1 MSKLQ
6 RLRDN
11 IAAIEWAL
19 KGANDF
25 ETLSKY
31 SGFGGM
37 TFVLNPIDNKAA
49 WNKTDLTCY
58 EDTVKLHEVLR
69 SGCSNEDEYKRCM
82 ASLKAS
88 TLTAYYTPRE
98 VVKTID
104 KVVSGSKFQVSSVLD
119 PAAGSGAFLWLGKA
133 AERVTAY
140 EKDLLTALILR
151 GKTSEHTD
159 VRCDGFETIPDSEL
173 GSYDLVATNVPFG
186 NIAVFDPHY
195 TNSKEA
201 VRREAA
207 KMIHR
212 YYVLKGLDCLRDGGI
227 LAYIITSNYLNND
240 TEQLR
245 YALQQSRLI
254 GAYRLANN
262 LFKDAGTE
270 VGTDL
275 LVLQKDTKKQEL
287 TDDEC
292 LLLTSVEEQ
301 GCPTNMYFM
310 LHPDHVIATS
320 KKADTDPY
328 GKPGF
333 VYEHKDGVKGISS
346 DMAKALAKD
355 MALNAQFIILRR
367 AKQQSRLHNSQS
379 KAAAVKPVIGSA
391 ASPVEETKA
400 KRMTEQK
407 KVAAIESK
415 VKGQRSKAEGEK
427 IKALKALHAVYVKLY
442 EYEQEYQQEDAE
454 SREELNRLYDAFVNE
469 YGYLHKSDN
478 RKDIERLGMV
488 DLLSLEVQ
496 TEVSSTG
503 EAAEPITGSKFQV
516 SSEWQKA
523 DIMLKPV
530 AFSTEEALS
539 TLTAEEALAASLNEY
554 GRVDMPYMEE
564 RTQKPADE
572 LAAELQGKIFF
583 NPLSNNYEIAAKFL
597 SGDVISKAEK
607 IEAAIRNNDTTSL
620 RDNDIAAAIAALRAA
635 IPTPIPFEQLDFN
648 LGERWMA
655 DGVYAKFASDFFSM
669 PEDPTNHWRGG
680 EVTVNV
686 KYEPLIDQYAVECR
700 GHSEKVWTE
709 FSVLSEASN
718 RLDGMDLLTHALQ
731 NSCPK
736 MMRYARNSNGQR
748 IINDNGDYVKEED
761 PEKTQQANNKIE
773 EIRQGYVDWL
783 QQQPKEFRDN
793 LADAYNRR
801 FNCFAKPKY
810 DGSHQT
816 FPGLDR
822 ENLRKNIKGFED
834 LYQSQ
839 KDCIWMLLLNGGGI
853 CDHEVGGG
861 KTLIMCIAA
870 HEMKRLGMCH
880 KPMIIGLKANVSEIA
895 KTYQMAYPQAKILY
909 ANATDYCAKN
919 RVEFF
924 NKMKNNDW
932 DCVIMSHEQFGMIP
946 QSDRVQKQQI
956 EDELQQLEDAL
967 ELLAGFGY
975 TITSKMRRGLETRKR
990 NLNAKLQALHHDMNA
1005 KKDDVV
1011 DFEMMGIDHIFV
1023 DESHQFKNLA
1033 FSTRH
1038 DRVAGIGNTEGSKRA
1053 TNLLMAVRTIQQRT
1067 GKDLGASFFSGTTV
1081 TNSLTEL
1088 YALFRYL
1095 RPEALRNQNIT
1106 CFDAWAAIFTKKS
1119 QEYEFSIT
1127 NSIVLKERFRY
1138 FIKVP
1143 ELAQFYNEVTDFR
1156 TAEDV
1161 GLDRPGKRVM
1171 LLNIKPTPDQEDF
1184 MKTLMEFAKTGDF
1197 SLIGINNPTDKQRK
1211 AKMLYATDL
1220 ARKMSMDMRLIDP
1233 QYGDHPRN
1241 KANQCAKQI
1250 AKYYEQYDEWKG
1262 TQMVFS
1268 DLSTWQKD
1276 GGWNIYSEIKRIL
1289 VQEFHIPSQEI
1300 RFIQEA
1306 QSEKAK
1312 QKMIDDTNE
1321 GKIRVLFGSTTM
1333 LGTGVNAQQRVV
1345 AVHHLDTPWRPSD
1358 LEQRDGRAVRKGNL
1372 VAKYHAGNKVDI
1384 IIYAVERSLDSY
1396 KFNLLHCKQTFI
1408 NQLKRGQLSIRTLD
1422 EGAMDEKTGMNFA
1435 EFMAVLS
1442 GNTDLLERAKLEK
1455 KIAGLESERKNFL
1468 RARAEQEAKIAML
1481 TKENERHEQNIAD
1494 AKADLARFNQ
1504 ARQLNADGSVL
1515 NDLTI
1520 NGFFGDAGLQGDDKT
1535 KALGTELLR
1544 INDEVFNDGD
1554 YQEIGSIYGFPV
1566 VMRTERKVKFDGTP
1580 VAENLFFVKGAR
1592 INYQHNYGKLY
1603 RGSWR
1608 LAAGY
1613 PLKVLEQIP
1622 TLIAEWET
1630 WVEQNRISLRQ
1641 LGSIS
1646 TQAWSKEA
1654 ELQAMRKELQMLDKK
1669 INDELK
1675 KEEQGQMAKAA

>member
-11 IAAIEWAL
+11 IAAIECAL
-19 KGANDF
+19 KGENNA
-25 ETLSKY
+25 EVLGKY
-31 SGFGGM
+31 SGFGGLG
-37 TFVLNPIDNKAA
+37 FVLNPIDNKAA

-88 TLTAYYTPRE
+88 TLTAYYTPA
-98 VVKTID
+98 VLTAALFKTIIKD
-104 KVVSGSKFQVSSVLD
+104 CGFEPDTFLD
-119 PAAGSGAFLWLGKA
+119 PAAGATGKFLLNASHGCKLYAHEPKCVAF
-133 AERVTAY
+133 
-140 EKDLLTALILR
+140 EKDLLSGLILER
-151 GKTSEHTD
+151 LTANDDKIIVHTK
-159 VRCDGFETIPDSEL
+159 GFEEITEQTL
-173 GSYDLVATNVPFG
+173 GRFDMVSTNVPFG

-227 LAYIITSNYLNND
+227 EAYIITSNYLNND

-245 YALQQSRLI
+245 EALKQSRLI
-254 GAYRLANN
+254 CAYRLANN

-301 GCPTNMYFM
+301 GCPTNMYFV

-333 VYEHKDGVKGISS
+333 VYEHKDGVKGIAEQLSTVLAE
-346 DMAKALAKD
+346 DMKRNLTPDPSPKGEGGSYQKSAEKKEE
-355 MALNAQFIILRR
+355 
-367 AKQQSRLHNSQS
+367 K
-379 KAAAVKPVIGSA
+379 KAASKTATKVIG
-391 ASPVEETKA
+391 A
-400 KRMTEQK
+400 KELRLGVIK
-407 KVAAIESK
+407 K
-415 VKGQRSKAEGEK
+415 
-427 IKALKALHAVYVKLY
+427 H
-442 EYEQEYQQEDAE
+442 YEQ
-454 SREELNRLYDAFVNE
+454 LYDSEMKTQTENAGSRQRLNECYDDFVNE
-469 YGYLHKSDN
+469 YGHFHDAKN
-478 RKDIERLGMV
+478 RKDVERV
-488 DLLSLEVQ
+488 SKELLALE
-496 TEVSSTG
+496 EKDSDG
-503 EAAEPITGSKFQV
+503 K
-516 SSEWQKA
+516 WQKA

-539 TLTAEEALAASLNEY
+539 TLTANEALAASLNDT
-554 GRVDMPYMEE
+554 GIVNIGPMEQMTGLSE
-564 RTQKPADE
+564 DE
-572 LAAELQGKIFF
+572 LVEQLRGEIFY
-583 NPLSNNYEIAAKFL
+583 NPLSNSYEIAAKFL
-597 SGDVISKAEK
+597 SGDVISKVEK
-607 IEAAIRNNDTTSL
+607 IERLAGGTSEHS
-620 RDNDIAAAIAALRAA
+620 DAIAALKAV

-648 LGERWMA
+648 LGERWMS
-655 DGVYAKFASDFFSM
+655 DEVYAKFASDFFSM
-669 PEDPTNHWRGG
+669 PEDPINHWRGG

-709 FSVLSEASN
+709 FSVSSEASK

-748 IINDNGDYVKEED
+748 IINDDGDYVKEED

-793 LADAYNRR
+793 LAAAYNRR
-801 FNCFAKPKY
+801 FNCFVKPKY

-880 KPMIIGLKANVSEIA
+880 KPMIIGLKANIGEIA
-895 KTYQMAYPQAKILY
+895 RTYQMAYPQAKILY
-909 ANATDYCAKN
+909 ASAGDYCAKN

-967 ELLAGFGY
+967 ELLASFGY
-975 TITSKMRRGLETRKR
+975 TITSKMRRGLETRKK
-990 NLNAKLQALHHDMNA
+990 NLGVKLQKIRHDMAA

-1038 DRVAGIGNTEGSKRA
+1038 DRVAGIGNTKGSQRA
-1053 TNLLMAVRTIQQRT
+1053 TNLLLAVMTIQQRT

-1171 LLNIKPTPDQEDF
+1171 LLNIKPTPDQEDY
-1184 MKTLMEFAKTGDF
+1184 MKTLMEFATTGDF
-1197 SLIGINNPTDKQRK
+1197 KLIGMDNPTDKQRK
-1211 AKMLYATDL
+1211 GKMLYATNL
-1220 ARKMSMDMRLIDP
+1220 ARKMSLDMRLIDP
-1233 QYGDHPRN
+1233 AYGDHPRN

-1268 DLSTWQKD
+1268 DLSVWQKD

-1289 VQEFHIPSQEI
+1289 VQEYHIPAQEI

-1481 TKENERHEQNIAD
+1481 TKDSERHKRNIAD
-1494 AKADLARFNQ
+1494 AKADLARFNK
-1504 ARQLNADGSVL
+1504 ARQLNPDGSVL

-1544 INDEVFNDGD
+1544 INDKVFNDGD

-1566 VMRTERKVKFDGTP
+1566 VMRTDRKVKLDGTP
-1580 VAENLFFVKGAR
+1580 TAENLFFVKGAR

-1630 WVEQNRISLRQ
+1630 KLEENRISLGQ

-1646 TQAWSKEA
+1646 AQTWSKEA
-1654 ELQAMRKELQMLDKK
+1654 ELQAMRKELQLLDKK

-1675 KEEQGQMAKAA
+1675 KEEQKEVRAAA

>member
-11 IAAIEWAL
+11 IAAIECAL
-19 KGANDF
+19 KGENNA
-25 ETLSKY
+25 EVMGKY
-31 SGFGGM
+31 TGFGGLG
-37 TFVLNPIDNKAA
+37 FILNPIGKKEV
-49 WNKTDLTCY
+49 WNKSDLQY
-58 EDTVKLHEVLR
+58 YDDTVRLVKVLSEHFYTAKETER
-69 SGCSNEDEYKRCM
+69 M
-82 ASLKAS
+82 MQSLKAS
-88 TLTAYYTPRE
+88 TLTAYYTPS
-98 VVKTID
+98 VLTAALFKTIIKD
-104 KVVSGSKFQVSSVLD
+104 CGFEPDTFLD
-119 PAAGSGAFLWLGKA
+119 PAAGATGKFLLNASHGCKLYAHEPKCVAF
-133 AERVTAY
+133 
-140 EKDLLTALILR
+140 EKDLLSGLILER
-151 GKTSEHTD
+151 LTANDDKIIVHTK
-159 VRCDGFETIPDSEL
+159 GFEEITEQTLCRFDM
-173 GSYDLVATNVPFG
+173 VATNVPFG

-212 YYVLKGLDCLRDGGI
+212 YYVLKGLDCLKDGGI
-227 LAYIITSNYLNND
+227 EAYIITSNYLNND

-355 MALNAQFIILRR
+355 MALNAQFII
-367 AKQQSRLHNSQS
+367 HNAQS
-379 KAAAVKPVIGSA
+379 KAAAS
-391 ASPVEETKA
+391 EE
-400 KRMTEQK
+400 TEQK
-407 KVAAIESK
+407 KERKSK
-415 VKGQRSKAEGEK
+415 EELETEYKARFLQKSEG
-427 IKALKALHAVYVKLY
+427 KLMKDIY
-442 EYEQEYQQEDAE
+442 ECYTQLYDYEATKMEENVE
-454 SREELNRLYDAFVNE
+454 LRKELNRLYDKYNAAFGPLNAEMCKRSGQCKIEAVSKE
-469 YGYLHKSDN
+469 LLALERWDEN
-478 RKDIERLGMV
+478 RGCW
-488 DLLSLEVQ
+488 
-496 TEVSSTG
+496 T
-503 EAAEPITGSKFQV
+503 
-516 SSEWQKA
+516 KA

-539 TLTAEEALAASLNEY
+539 TLTASEALAASLNEY

-564 RTQKPADE
+564 RTQKPTDE

-583 NPLSNNYEIAAKFL
+583 NPLSNSYEIAARFL
-597 SGDVISKAEK
+597 SGDVISKVEK
-607 IEAAIRNNDTTSL
+607 IEKLAGGTSEHS
-620 RDNDIAAAIAALRAA
+620 DAIAALRAA

-686 KYEPLIDQYAVECR
+686 KYEPIIDQYAVECR

-709 FSVLSEASN
+709 FSVSSEASK

-736 MMRYARNSNGQR
+736 MMRYQRDSNGQR

-909 ANATDYCAKN
+909 ANAADYCAKN

-990 NLNAKLQALHHDMNA
+990 NLNAKLQALHHDMAA

-1038 DRVAGIGNTEGSKRA
+1038 DRVAGIGNTDGSKRA

-1095 RPEALRNQNIT
+1095 RPEALRKQNIT

-1127 NSIVLKERFRY
+1127 NSIVLEERFRY

-1171 LLNIKPTPDQEDF
+1171 LLNIKPTPDQEDY

-1197 SLIGINNPTDKQRK
+1197 KLIGINNPTDKQRK

-1289 VQEFHIPSQEI
+1289 VQEYHIPAQEI

-1468 RARAEQEAKIAML
+1468 RQRAEQEAKIAML
-1481 TKENERHEQNIAD
+1481 TKDNERHERNIAD

-1520 NGFFGDAGLQGDDKT
+1520 NGFFGDAGLQGDNKT

-1630 WVEQNRISLRQ
+1630 WVEQNRISLGQ

-1654 ELQAMRKELQMLDKK
+1654 ELQAMRKELQLLDKK

-1675 KEEQGQMAKAA
+1675 KEEQKEVRAAA